1 MKRWGEFFYTFYRGD
16 IMILV
21 LSVVFVGL
29 MVLCR
34 VVIKDEE
41 IYGWAA
47 AFFIV
52 CAGLCIIAAFVLL
65 IMIGGKGKV
74 IDEQI
79 SMYEEENIK
88 IEATI
93 DSVVKDYLG
102 YEKDTYKTI
111 RDDEN
116 TIASVIAY
124 PELASSELV
133 VKQLEVYVANN
144 EKIKE
149 LKKDKIELSR
159 EKWWLYFGK

>member
-1 MKRWGEFFYTFYRGD
+1 
-16 IMILV
+16 MILV
-21 LSVVFVGL
+21 LSVVFFGFIL
-29 MVLCR
+29 LARTM
-34 VVIKDEE
+34 IKGEE
-41 IYGWAA
+41 NEALTELICCIC
-47 AFFIV
+47 FIV
-52 CAGLCIIAAFVLL
+52 CIIAAFVMLF
-65 IMIGGKGKV
+65 MVGGKDKV
-74 IDEQI
+74 LDEQI

-111 RDDEN
+111 RDDGG

-133 VKQLEVYVANN
+133 AKQLEVYVANN
-144 EKIKE
+144 EKIKG